1 MTNTPQNP
9 ATETAVNPYPP
20 VRIVNDSFAPSL
32 PSTRIG
38 EHGPVTE
45 GTIGILFMA
54 YGGPESLDEMPGYL
68 ADIRSGRPTYAEVLE
83 EISGNYKAIGGKSP
97 LPEFTRAQIEATMT
111 QLSTTGGDYRAYAG
125 MRHWSPWIED
135 AVRDMLDDG
144 IQRAVAIVLAPHY
157 SKLSVE
163 KYQKKIK
170 AALEMYHGQIEF
182 VFVNEY
188 HTEPGYI
195 TAMADRVRMGIQE
208 FPEADRDSVH
218 TVLSAH
224 SLPVRVIRE
233 GDPYADQLLE
243 SARLIA
249 AQAGLRDDQW
259 SWSYQSEGRSPEP
272 WLGPQLEDWLPQL
285 KAERGVDKVVSI
297 AIGFVSDHVEI
308 LFDID
313 IEAQK
318 VAREIGMT
326 LVRPPALNTD
336 PLFIGTLASVI
347 HSKAQELA

>member
-1 MTNTPQNP
+1 MTQHTPD
-9 ATETAVNPYPP
+9 TETAVNPYPP
-20 VRIVNDSFAPSL
+20 VKIVNDSFAPSL
-32 PSTRIG
+32 PSTRIN
-38 EHGPVTE
+38 PQKAVTE
-45 GTIGILFMA
+45 STIGVLFMA
-54 YGGPESLDEMPGYL
+54 YGGPETLDEMAGYL
-68 ADIRSGRPTYAEVLE
+68 ADIRAGRPTTNEVLE
-83 EISGNYKAIGGKSP
+83 EITGNYEAIGGKSP
-97 LPEFTRAQIEATMT
+97 LPEFTRAQVEAT
-111 QLSTTGGDYRAYAG
+111 LEKLAEVGDYKAYVG

-144 IQRAVAIVLAPHY
+144 IKRAVAIVLAPQY

-170 AALEMYHGQIEF
+170 AALEMFHGHIDF
-182 VFVNEY
+182 AFVNQY

-195 TAMADRVRMGIQE
+195 TAMADRVQMGIQE
-208 FPEADRDSVH
+208 FPEAERGDVH
-218 TVLSAH
+218 VVLSAH

-233 GDPYADQLLE
+233 GDPYADQLME

-249 AQAGLRDDQW
+249 AQAGLSDEQW
-259 SWSYQSEGRSPEP
+259 SWCYQSEGRSPEP

-285 KAERGVDKVVSI
+285 HEERGTNKVVSI

-318 VAREIGMT
+318 VAQEIGMR

-347 HSKAQELA
+347 HNKAQEL